1 MFSLLM
7 MARISS
13 GGAGDPAI
21 TPESERG
28 LTPSPP
34 SPGPVDPFCLQ
45 LFLGKNI
52 HFSCLILDL
61 FLYLAA
67 GLGLVS
73 CNVWDLPPSH
83 PYFYSDLLAPYIKDW
98 VYTELTP
105 ANPGLATL
113 GPILPPHRVET
124 S

>member
-28 LTPSPP
+28 LTQLPP
-34 SPGPVDPFCLQ
+34 FSRPGGPLCLQ

-52 HFSCLILDL
+52 HFSRLILDL

-73 CNVWDLPPSH
+73 RNVWDLPPSH
-83 PYFYSDLLAPYIKDW
+83 PYFYSELLAPYVKDW
-98 VYTELTP
+98 VYT
-105 ANPGLATL
+105 
-113 GPILPPHRVET
+113 
-124 S
+124 